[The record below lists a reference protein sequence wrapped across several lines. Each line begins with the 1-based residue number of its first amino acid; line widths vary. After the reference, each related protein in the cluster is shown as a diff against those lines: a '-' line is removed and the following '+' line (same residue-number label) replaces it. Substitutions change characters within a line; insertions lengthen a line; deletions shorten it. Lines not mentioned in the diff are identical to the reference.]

1 MSGRGRGNSCDLD
14 NHELPPTQAASQAKT
29 LFSLTGGFVPISGPF
44 GRVAVQPERR
54 THAYASLNASL
65 PCPAFRTGP
74 KTYAA
79 WPVWSD
85 STTKEIRFQP
95 MPKKAA
101 TRLWH
106 RARDFD
112 RQTRRKDH
120 HGGAVG
126 HAALQ
131 VLHALIFDFLNYRS
145 GRLDPS
151 YAAIARKAN
160 VCERTVANALK
171 RLRELGILNWVR
183 RCAESWQRR
192 ALRAGAGDERLC
204 RAAGDAV
211 ARLQAAAGA
220 ASAACRAHG
229 ATTLP
234 CPRCSTQAAAER
246 REGGDHAD
254 GDRHPRQRSGRR
266 AGGGAGAARPGDAGG
281 KSSVIYRTARHAEKH
296 SPELIIS

>member
-1 MSGRGRGNSCDLD
+1 MSNVNYLERSPA
-14 NHELPPTQAASQAKT
+14 LP
-29 LFSLTGGFVPISGPF
+29 GFAG
-44 GRVAVQPERR
+44 
-54 THAYASLNASL
+54 YA
-65 PCPAFRTGP
+65 GP

-85 STTKEIRFQP
+85 STTKEIKFQP

-112 RQTRRKDH
+112 RRTQAKGK

-131 VLHALIFDFLNYRS
+131 VLHTLIFDFLNFVS

-171 RLRELGILNWVR
+171 RLKTLGILNWVR
-183 RCAESWQRR
+183 RCAESWQEGRFTLEQETNAYAILPDSQWR
-192 ALRAGAGDERLC
+192 GYTPPPEPPAPHADTW
-204 RAAGDAV
+204 
-211 ARLQAAAGA
+211 
-220 ASAACRAHG
+220 G
-229 ATTLP
+229 ATPPLP
-234 CPRCSTQAAAER
+234 SLLAQAVEAQQQGGSLISLAGILDADPSDSLAMALAKLARTIGAEN
-246 REGGDHAD
+246 
-254 GDRHPRQRSGRR
+254 S
-266 AGGGAGAARPGDAGG
+266 
-281 KSSVIYRTARHAEKH
+281 
-296 SPELIIS
+296 